1 MAYPPAGWQRLPLR
15 FSAGVSIL
23 QRWLGGETHDEAGD
37 TEVVRRIASRLGQL
51 PPERARWLAAFA
63 FVLARVANADLRIS
77 ESETEAMRGLV
88 AEVAGIRS
96 DEAALAVE
104 IAKSQQRLLGGTENY
119 VVTRAFRQL
128 SDRAQRSRLLECLFA
143 VAAADGTISSEEN
156 TEIAK
161 IAEEL
166 GFTRAEM
173 LALRAPWLDKLS
185 ALRDLPRS
193 S

>member
-1 MAYPPAGWQRLPLR
+1 
-15 FSAGVSIL
+15 VSIL
-23 QRWLGGETHDEAGD
+23 QRWLGGQTRSETGD
-37 TEVVRRIASRLGQL
+37 TEVVRRIAARLSQL
-51 PPERARWLAAFA
+51 PPDRASWLAAFA
-63 FVLARVANADLRIS
+63 FVLARVANADLRIT
-77 ESETEAMRGLV
+77 ESETDAMQTLV

-119 VVTRAFRQL
+119 VVTREFREL
-128 SDRAQRSRLLECLFA
+128 SDRAQRTRLLECLFA
-143 VAAADGTISSEEN
+143 VAAADGTISSEES

-161 IAEEL
+161 IADEL

-173 LALRAPWLDKLS
+173 IALRTPWLDKLS
-185 ALRDLPRS
+185 ALRDLPKS